1 MYFTNIIS
9 PPKFPSHSVS
19 IHFSSELTDNSV
31 KNPLVNNTVHH
42 VNSFVH
48 QCLHLCIPQS
58 YRNFTRKLF
67 STKTIFLSPNHK
79 NQGSAKD
86 NGNQLLLPQQ
96 QNKSAQCSFSQVTS
110 LCTRRHPF
118 SVDSPLLS
126 STTPTLFHSIH
137 RLLKP
142 VHSQTLLLPL
152 SAFTHYDS
160 NWIFC
165 APSVPSTH
173 HSHHPSLPHC
183 FIPGLKPSFSANP
196 SHCNLPFLLQD

>member
-1 MYFTNIIS
+1 MYFINNIF
-9 PPKFPSHSVS
+9 PQKVPSHSVS
-19 IHFSSELTDNSV
+19 IHFSSELTDNSA
-31 KNPLVNNTVHH
+31 KNPPVNNTVHH

-48 QCLHLCIPQS
+48 QCLHLGIPQC

-110 LCTRRHPF
+110 LCTRRHPC
-118 SVDSPLLS
+118 SVDSPLWS

-137 RLLKP
+137 QLLKP
-142 VHSQTLLLPL
+142 VHSQTPPPTVCFYTLRLKLDLLCSIGSIDSPL
-152 SAFTHYDS
+152 SS
-160 NWIFC
+160 SI
-165 APSVPSTH
+165 APSLFHSTIKTF
-173 HSHHPSLPHC
+173 LFC
-183 FIPGLKPSFSANP
+183 KSFP
-196 SHCNLPFLLQD
+196 L